1 MQGSFSK
8 RGCKCEEDTK
18 CKCGA
23 KWNFVLDIGRD
34 PITNKRRQKSKG
46 GFSTKKEAEAACAKL
61 INQVES
67 EQYTEQSKMPFSEFL
82 KQYLKT
88 KETLIKKNTLANYKR
103 HIESNINPYLGKLQ
117 LAKITP
123 NDITGLYSLLLSE
136 REGKKG
142 LAATSIG
149 DVHKVIYN
157 ALDQALRYE
166 YIIRNPAALVKRPR
180 AVKSEIQVWDLKQAT
195 QFLKVAEADRTYI
208 AFLLALTT
216 GMRQGEILGL
226 RWKDINM
233 KEGTLR
239 IVQTLSHDGKEL
251 TAGAKTDAGNRV
263 ISIDPKTVAELKKY
277 KKKLIAEQVEAI
289 EYNTKLDLV
298 MPTSVGSILI
308 PRNLMRSYYRLID
321 DAKVPKIKFHDLRHT
336 HATLLL
342 KQGAH
347 PKIVSER
354 LGHAGVR
361 TTLDIYSHVLPDMQK
376 DAATTFGKMFYK

>member
-8 RGCKCEEDTK
+8 RNCRCEEDTK

-23 KWNFVLDIGRD
+23 KWTFVLDIGRD
-34 PITNKRRQKSKG
+34 PMNKRRQKSMG

-103 HIESNINPYLGKLQ
+103 HIESNISPYLGKLQ

-123 NDITGLYSLLLSE
+123 NDISGLYSLLLKE
-136 REGKKG
+136 RG

-157 ALDQALRYE
+157 ALDQALRYD
-166 YIIRNPAALVKRPR
+166 YILRNPAALVKRPR
-180 AVKSEIQVWDLKQAT
+180 AEKSEIQVWDLKQAT

-251 TAGAKTDAGNRV
+251 TAGAKTSAGNRV
-263 ISIDPKTVAELKKY
+263 ISIDAKTVAELKMH
-277 KKKLIAEQVEAI
+277 KKRLIAEQVEAI
-289 EYNTKLDLV
+289 EYNTELDLV

-308 PRNLMRSYYRLID
+308 PRNLMRSYYRLIE

-354 LGHAGVR
+354 LGHASSR
-361 TTLDIYSHVLPDMQK
+361 ITMDTYSHVLPDMQK